1 MKEPEESQTD
11 CPAKNRILIVD
22 DDKTNLMFLDN
33 LLSKEYALHIAK
45 DGEQALKRAVEYPPD
60 LILLDIIMPG
70 MSGYDV
76 LTKLK
81 GSEKTRDI
89 PVIFI
94 TGLDTSEAEMKGLE
108 LGADDYIF
116 KPFNDDIVRLRIK
129 NQLKNVNQMRSMVEQ
144 EIAEKSNRVDMPLIF
159 FRCRECKREF
169 KNYQDAS
176 VCETAH
182 LQPVSVKNMQYT
194 TKHWLYQV
202 EVIFNDGSKRLY
214 NADDLNG

>member
-1 MKEPEESQTD
+1 MD
-11 CPAKNRILIVD
+11 NRIKNKILIVD
-22 DDKTNLMFLDN
+22 DDSANLMYLNN
-33 LLSKEYALHIAK
+33 LLSAESTLHMTK
-45 DGEQALKRAVEYPPD
+45 DGEQALKKADEHMPD
-60 LILLDIIMPG
+60 LILLDIVMPG
-70 MSGYDV
+70 MNGYDV
-76 LTKLK
+76 LSELK
-81 GSEKTRDI
+81 QSERTRDI

-94 TGLDTSEAEMKGLE
+94 TGLNNDEDETKGLE

-116 KPFNDDIVRLRIK
+116 KPFNDDIVRLRVK
-129 NQLKNVNQMRSMVEQ
+129 NQLKNINQMRSMVER

-182 LQPVSVKNMQYT
+182 LQPVSVKNVQYT
-194 TKHWLYQV
+194 TKHWPYQV